1 MRATLKVF
9 ALATLLTGFGGVAT
23 AQQAPA
29 GPRGSDRG
37 PMPGRPEAP
46 RAGGGVTELL
56 NARRALELTPRQVAQ
71 LDSIER
77 GLHAER
83 QRVSAAMR
91 PAMDSMRQRVREQG
105 VPRDPAQRQQWR
117 QQAEQRRAAMRPQ
130 LQQLRSRDSAAT
142 AAAERLL
149 TDAQRG
155 TLREMRAERRG
166 FERGMREGREGA
178 RGRQLHGPRG
188 RGRPGTHPDVRPD
201 MQGRP
206 GMMRGPQGQ
215 RPDVGRP
222 APDA

>member
-1 MRATLKVF
+1 MRPTLKVLT
-9 ALATLLTGFGGVAT
+9 LATLLAGFGGVST

-29 GPRGSDRG
+29 GPRGPGNRPAPG
-37 PMPGRPEAP
+37 PAVAP
-46 RAGGGVTELL
+46 RAGGGVTAIL

-83 QRVSAAMR
+83 QRVTAAMR
-91 PAMDSMRQRVREQG
+91 PAVDSMRQRVREQG
-105 VPRDPAQRQQWR
+105 VPRDPAQRQQWQ

-130 LQQLRSRDSAAT
+130 LEQLRTRDSVAT

-155 TLREMRAERRG
+155 KLREMRAERRG
-166 FERGMREGREGA
+166 FERGMRAGRGGG
-178 RGRQLHGPRG
+178 RGQPLQGPRG
-188 RGRPGTHPDVRPD
+188 QRGPGMQAQPGR
-201 MQGRP
+201 QGRP
-206 GMMRGPQGQ
+206 NMMRTPQGQ
-215 RPDVGRP
+215 RPDMGRR